1 MNAKKQEGDL
11 NEWLLHGSSDGTF
24 ADIYAVGFQEIVDLN
39 AVNVLADGKTL
50 KVSHFWEGQIMSCLA
65 STGNKY
71 VHIMTQSL
79 VGVLLCVY
87 AKESMA
93 KYIKDVRGT
102 TYAVGIMGIMGN
114 KGNCFVFY
122 CPTLLVMHGIFM

>member
-1 MNAKKQEGDL
+1 M
-11 NEWLLHGSSDGTF
+11 HGSADGSF
-24 ADIYAVGFQEIVDLN
+24 ADLYAVGFQEIVDLN
-39 AVNVLADGKTL
+39 AVNVLADNKTN
-50 KVSHFWEGQIMSCLA
+50 KVSHFWEGQIISCLA
-65 STGNKY
+65 STGTKY

-87 AKESMA
+87 AKDSIA

-114 KGNCFVFY
+114 KGNIFV
-122 CPTLLVMHGIFM
+122 CCCLT

>member
-1 MNAKKQEGDL
+1 
-11 NEWLLHGSSDGTF
+11 
-24 ADIYAVGFQEIVDLN
+24 
-39 AVNVLADGKTL
+39 
-50 KVSHFWEGQIMSCLA
+50 MSCLA
-65 STGNKY
+65 STGTKY

-87 AKESMA
+87 AKESIA

-114 KGNCFVFY
+114 KGNYMLFRAFIV
-122 CPTLLVMHGIFM
+122 